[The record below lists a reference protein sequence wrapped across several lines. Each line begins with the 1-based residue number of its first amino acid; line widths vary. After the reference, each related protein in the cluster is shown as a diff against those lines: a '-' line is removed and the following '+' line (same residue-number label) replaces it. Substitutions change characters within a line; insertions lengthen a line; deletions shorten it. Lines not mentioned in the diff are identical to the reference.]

1 MDNTQ
6 LHVAIVSSPGM
17 GHLIPVLVLGN
28 QLATHHNI
36 KITILAITISF
47 SSSEIEFLKKF
58 NEKKTI
64 EIIPIPSVDISH
76 LIDSTTKIVTQFRLL
91 VRGALPGIRSVIASM
106 NHRPDAL
113 IVDIFGTQIVS
124 IAEEFN
130 IPKFVFH
137 TTNAWV
143 LALFI
148 YLQVLHQEIED
159 EYVDLKQPLE
169 IPGCKA
175 LQPDDVVDPMMDR
188 SDQQYHEYLKLTM
201 EYTCFDGILI
211 NTWEDLE
218 GETIKALQSNEKL
231 QSVLKVPLSIYPIGP
246 LRRTVEIIE
255 RDEVIQWL
263 DKQNYES
270 ILFVS
275 FGSGGVLSSQ
285 QMIELA
291 WGLEL
296 SQQKFVWVVRPPSDG
311 DADSAY
317 LNSNGSHTHGTFEY
331 LPEGFLTRTK
341 DMGLVVPMW
350 AKQAEILSH
359 SSVGGFMSHCGWNST
374 IESLTNGVPM
384 IAWPLHAEQK
394 MNATMLTEDLGVA
407 IRPAVLPTKKLAKR
421 EEIQGMVRILMDTK
435 EGKSIREK
443 AKKLKI
449 SAENALSEGGS
460 SYNSMCE
467 LVKDIRPK

>member
-1 MDNTQ
+1 MDSTQ
-6 LHVAIVSSPGM
+6 LHVAIFSSPGM

-36 KITILAITISF
+36 KITILTITTN
-47 SSSEIEFLKKF
+47 SSSPEIEFLKK
-58 NEKKTI
+58 KKNI
-64 EIIPIPSVDISH
+64 EIIHVPSVDISH
-76 LIDSTTKIVTQFRLL
+76 LIDSNTKVLTQLRLM
-91 VRGALPGIRSVIASM
+91 VREALPGIRSVIASM
-106 NHRPDAL
+106 NHRLDAL
-113 IVDIFGTQIVS
+113 IVDIFGTQILP
-124 IAEEFN
+124 IAQEFN
-130 IPKFVFH
+130 IAKYVFH
-137 TTNAWV
+137 TTSAWA

-148 YLQVLHQEIED
+148 YLQVLDQKTEG

-175 LQPDDVVDPMMDR
+175 LRPDDVVDPMMDR
-188 SDQQYHEYLKLTM
+188 SDQQYHEYLKLTI

-218 GETIKALQSNEKL
+218 GETIKALRSNEKL
-231 QSVLKVPLSIYPIGP
+231 QQGLKVPLPIYPIGP
-246 LRRTVEIIE
+246 LRRTVEITE

-275 FGSGGVLSSQ
+275 FGSGGALSSQ

-311 DADSAY
+311 DPDNAY
-317 LNSNGSHTHGTFEY
+317 LKSNGSDTRGTFEY

-350 AKQAEILSH
+350 ANQVEILSH

-374 IESLTNGVPM
+374 VESLTNGVPM

-394 MNATMLTEDLGVA
+394 MNAAMLTEELGVA
-407 IRPAVLPTKKLAKR
+407 IRPAVLPTKKMVKR

-467 LVKDIRPK
+467 LVKDIRTR

>member
-6 LHVAIVSSPGM
+6 HHVAIVSSPGM

-28 QLATHHNI
+28 RLATHHNI
-36 KITILAITISF
+36 KTTILAITTTS
-47 SSSEIEFLKKF
+47 SSSEIDFFK

-76 LIDSTTKIVTQFRLL
+76 LIDSTTKVFTQIRLL
-91 VRGALPGIRSVIASM
+91 VREALPRIRSGIASM
-106 NHRPDAL
+106 KHRPNAL
-113 IVDIFGTQIVS
+113 IVDIFGTQLLPLG
-124 IAEEFN
+124 EEFN
-130 IPKFVFH
+130 IPKYVFH
-137 TTNAWV
+137 TSTAWLV
-143 LALFI
+143 ALFI
-148 YLQVLHQEIED
+148 YQQVLDQEIEG

-201 EYTCFDGILI
+201 EYTCSDGILI

-218 GETIKALQSNEKL
+218 GGTIKALRSNEKL
-231 QSVLKVPLSIYPIGP
+231 QSVLKAPLSIYPIGP
-246 LRRTVEIIE
+246 LRRTIEITE
-255 RDEVIQWL
+255 HDEVIQWL

-317 LNSNGSHTHGTFEY
+317 LNSNENHSHGTFKY

-350 AKQAEILSH
+350 AKQAKILSH

-374 IESLTNGVPM
+374 IESLTNGIPM

-394 MNATMLTEDLGVA
+394 MNATMLTEELGVA
-407 IRPAVLPTKKLAKR
+407 IRPAVLPTKKLVKR

-443 AKKLKI
+443 AKKLKVR
-449 SAENALSEGGS
+449 AENALSEGGS

-467 LVKDIRPK
+467 LVKDIRTK

>member
-28 QLATHHNI
+28 RLATHHNI
-36 KITILAITISF
+36 KITILTITTTS
-47 SSSEIEFLKKF
+47 SSSEIEFLKKS
-58 NEKKTI
+58 NGKKTI
-64 EIIPIPSVDISH
+64 EIISIPSVDISH
-76 LIDSTTKIVTQFRLL
+76 LIDSTTKVITQIRLL
-91 VRGALPGIRSVIASM
+91 VREALPGIRSVIASM

-113 IVDIFGTQIVS
+113 IVDIFGTQILS

-130 IPKFVFH
+130 IPKYVFH
-137 TTNAWV
+137 TSTAW
-143 LALFI
+143 LLTLFI
-148 YLQVLHQEIED
+148 YLQVLDQEIEG

-218 GETIKALQSNEKL
+218 GETIKAIRSNEKL
-231 QSVLKVPLSIYPIGP
+231 QSVLKVPLPIYPIGP
-246 LRRTVEIIE
+246 LRRTTEIIE

-275 FGSGGVLSSQ
+275 FGSGGALSSQ

-311 DADSAY
+311 DADRAY

-359 SSVGGFMSHCGWNST
+359 SSVGGFMSHCGWNLT

-394 MNATMLTEDLGVA
+394 MNATMLTEELGVA

-443 AKKLKI
+443 LRT
-449 SAENALSEGGS
+449 
-460 SYNSMCE
+460 
-467 LVKDIRPK
+467 KDKCGKCTK